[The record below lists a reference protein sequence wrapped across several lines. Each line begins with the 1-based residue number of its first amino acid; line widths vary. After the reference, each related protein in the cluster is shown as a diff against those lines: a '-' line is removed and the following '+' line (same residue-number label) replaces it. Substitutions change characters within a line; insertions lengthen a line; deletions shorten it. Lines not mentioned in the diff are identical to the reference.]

1 MILSVITI
9 NRNNKIGLE
18 KTLNSIYPKP
28 NIELEHIIIDG
39 SSKDGSVGLI
49 KAYAAKNNIQ
59 WVSEPDSGI
68 FNAMNKGL
76 NLIHGDYVI
85 FMNSGDSFCEDVLTS
100 ALLESISK
108 YDITYGDIVV
118 SRENVLSQTIQTKS
132 LDFLYMIGKTIC
144 HQSVF
149 MRSELCKKY
158 RFTEDQELSLMGDWL
173 QLFEI
178 LKSETI
184 TVNKINQNICIY
196 DGEGQSEKYSDLRNV
211 QRRKYLEKHYSS
223 WELESLFQLNRLRNR
238 KYFTMIM
245 KSLDRYKYSYLLN
258 LINRWTGH

>member
-1 MILSVITI
+1 
-9 NRNNKIGLE
+9 
-18 KTLNSIYPKP
+18 
-28 NIELEHIIIDG
+28 
-39 SSKDGSVGLI
+39 
-49 KAYAAKNNIQ
+49 
-59 WVSEPDSGI
+59 
-68 FNAMNKGL
+68 
-76 NLIHGDYVI
+76 
-85 FMNSGDSFCEDVLTS
+85 MNSGDSFCEDVLTS

-238 KYFTMIM
+238 KYFTMLM
-245 KSLDRYKYSYLLN
+245 KSLDSYKYSYLLN